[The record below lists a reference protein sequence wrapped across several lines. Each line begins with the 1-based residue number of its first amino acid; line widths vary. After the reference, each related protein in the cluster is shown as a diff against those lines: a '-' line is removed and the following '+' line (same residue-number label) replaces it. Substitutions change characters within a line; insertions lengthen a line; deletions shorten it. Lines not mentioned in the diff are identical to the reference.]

1 MSADVATGAAFVH
14 RDFRLYVASS
24 FIENAA
30 IQMVGVA
37 IGWQVYALTH
47 RALDLGY
54 VGLVQLVPGVAL
66 ALPAGHVA
74 DRFNRARVFAAS
86 NASLAVCA
94 ALLFAITSHG
104 IANVVTIYTV
114 LFFVG
119 VSRTFAGPA
128 GQALVP
134 GLVPVE
140 HFPNAAAW
148 SSTAWQLA
156 TIVGPSLGGLL
167 YGAAGGAQFV
177 YGWSAALFGASS
189 ILALGIR
196 ARPSQGDPQSATL
209 GTVLAGFRYVRGS
222 PVILDSLSLDLF
234 AVLLGGATA
243 LLPVYASDVLHVG
256 PSGLGLLRSAPAIG
270 AAATAVGLAYRP
282 IDRKA
287 GPIMLGCVALFGLA
301 TIVFGFSHSFALS
314 LASLLVLGAA
324 DMVSVVV
331 RTTVVQLRTPEDM
344 RGRVSAV
351 NMLFIVGS
359 NELGQL
365 ESGVTAAWLGAVSAV
380 VLGGVG
386 TVVVVVL
393 YALLSHLP
401 GIDRLDEEE
410 MSRGERKTAS

>member
-1 MSADVATGAAFVH
+1 M
-14 RDFRLYVASS
+14 
-24 FIENAA
+24 
-30 IQMVGVA
+30 
-37 IGWQVYALTH
+37 
-47 RALDLGY
+47 
-54 VGLVQLVPGVAL
+54 
-66 ALPAGHVA
+66 
-74 DRFNRARVFAAS
+74 
-86 NASLAVCA
+86 
-94 ALLFAITSHG
+94 
-104 IANVVTIYTV
+104 
-114 LFFVG
+114 
-119 VSRTFAGPA
+119 
-128 GQALVP
+128 
-134 GLVPVE
+134 
-140 HFPNAAAW
+140 
-148 SSTAWQLA
+148 
-156 TIVGPSLGGLL
+156 
-167 YGAAGGAQFV
+167 
-177 YGWSAALFGASS
+177 
-189 ILALGIR
+189 
-196 ARPSQGDPQSATL
+196 
-209 GTVLAGFRYVRGS
+209 
-222 PVILDSLSLDLF
+222 DSLSLDLF